1 MNDLQATADRVEIE
15 ALRGEFSDAAMMG
28 DYDRFA
34 SLFTHDAVYRIP
46 DAGIAQTG
54 RDEIRAGTERL
65 ADAWEYFVQTTHPGA
80 IKLDGDTASG
90 RAYVSEIGP
99 APHNGTS
106 IYNYALF
113 HDQYRRTPD
122 GWKFSERVFR
132 TQVLRHHATARLTPG
147 SLAATHGDPSV
158 EATSKHE
165 LTGPGLVTGYTSQE
179 LDSIRTR
186 SFSSLTS
193 RQAWIL
199 VGVAQVEVV
208 RERARVEAGLL
219 GERVAF
225 RIREIA
231 GARVSVVAVMCT
243 MSRV

>member
-90 RAYVSEIGP
+90 RAYVSEIGRL
-99 APHNGTS
+99 HDGTS

-122 GWKFSERVFR
+122 GWKFSERVFEVR
-132 TQVLRHHATARLTPG
+132 YFDTTPLPG
-147 SLAATHGDPSV
+147 SPQVAWAATDGDPSV
-158 EATSKHE
+158 EAT
-165 LTGPGLVTGYTSQE
+165 Q
-179 LDSIRTR
+179 
-186 SFSSLTS
+186 
-193 RQAWIL
+193 
-199 VGVAQVEVV
+199 
-208 RERARVEAGLL
+208 
-219 GERVAF
+219 
-225 RIREIA
+225 
-231 GARVSVVAVMCT
+231 
-243 MSRV
+243 